1 MELTCLRAFNWISFC
16 SKLSN
21 VNSVVIK
28 AHMPACCL
36 GSLLPL
42 GSLIEHLTCISSSMK
57 SEVWWKL
64 GWVNVLLFPT
74 QADICVLWLGLPCF
88 QLCDNDIVLLQM
100 VQRDLCL
107 MWKLN
112 EETSGI
118 VICSKFHHCHWWGI
132 HLLDLQV
139 IGCSLDKSRQSSDYE
154 QQKKRFQMLQLFSS
168 IFAISSLVLES

>member
-1 MELTCLRAFNWISFC
+1 MWTVWWF
-16 SKLSN
+16 
-21 VNSVVIK
+21 K

-42 GSLIEHLTCISSSMK
+42 WFLIEHLTCISSSMN
-57 SEVWWKL
+57 SQVWWKL
-64 GWVNVLLFPT
+64 GCMNFLLFPT
-74 QADICVLWLGLPCF
+74 QADIFVLWLGLPCF
-88 QLCDNDIVLLQM
+88 WLCDNDI

-107 MWKLN
+107 MWKFN
-112 EETSGI
+112 GETLGI
-118 VICSKFHHCHWWGI
+118 DICSKFHHCHWWGI

-139 IGCSLDKSRQSSDYE
+139 IGRSLDKSRQSSDYE